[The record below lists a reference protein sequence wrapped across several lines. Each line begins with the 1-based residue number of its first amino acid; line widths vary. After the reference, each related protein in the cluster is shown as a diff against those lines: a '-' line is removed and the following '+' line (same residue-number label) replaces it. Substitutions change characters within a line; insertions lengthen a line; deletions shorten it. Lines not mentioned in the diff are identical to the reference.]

1 MSKMI
6 ATMKLNSENIKKAV
20 KGGFLNATE
29 VADYLMSK
37 GVAFRDAHSIVGSI
51 VIYCVDHEKAIE
63 DLTMDEWKE
72 LS

>member
-1 MSKMI
+1 
-6 ATMKLNSENIKKAV
+6 
-20 KGGFLNATE
+20 
-29 VADYLMSK
+29 MSK